1 MLVDEVDVDVVDEV
15 VLMLMLCGLNG
26 EHRKL
31 VSSSKVE
38 RTGQDTRNDLCLR
51 GRESQR
57 RTGSVNVCLSRRLCC
72 RR

>member
-15 VLMLMLCGLNG
+15 VLMLMLMLCGLNG

-31 VSSSKVE
+31 VSSSYVK
-38 RTGQDTRNDLCLR
+38 
-51 GRESQR
+51 GRSVLAGGTKSQR

>member
-31 VSSSKVE
+31 VSSSYVEGRSVLAGGTKVNG
-38 RTGQDTRNDLCLR
+38 GQVLST
-51 GRESQR
+51 
-57 RTGSVNVCLSRRLCC
+57 SV
-72 RR
+72 